1 MSRRLRLQGR
11 LDLVMVT
18 LLCFVMTGCLA
29 ALRRQPEP
37 DIKRVVYLG
46 IDKAPPEIEQA
57 VAKHVDPGYERVS
70 ADEYRE
76 TARELQAETMTD
88 LDVARVANAVD
99 ADVVIHG
106 RFVRKNKRRA
116 HVEVLMRTAATGEV
130 VSEYVIPVRRGVM
143 TKRGERKLDKE
154 LRAELA
160 ALLGPPPAAPA
171 EPTEAVAA
179 AETSPEPEAG
189 EPESLVEKNARAE
202 AAAKPAP
209 APVAAKPAPAPVAA
223 KPAPAPVT
231 AKPTAVPV
239 AAKPAP
245 APAAKAPAAQAP
257 RSSEKPAAA
266 GTAVVQNQPAAPAP
280 VIRTDTAGQVIDDEQ
295 PPGM

>member
-29 ALRRQPEP
+29 ALRREPKP

-57 VAKHVDPGYERVS
+57 VATHVDPGYERVS

-88 LDVARVANAVD
+88 LDVARVANALEVD
-99 ADVVIHG
+99 AVIHG

-116 HVEVLMRTAATGEV
+116 HVEVLLRTAATGEIV
-130 VSEYVIPVRRGVM
+130 GEYTIPVRRGVM
-143 TKRGERKLDKE
+143 SKRGERKLDKE
-154 LRAELA
+154 LSAELT
-160 ALLGPPPAAPA
+160 ALLGPPAPAPA
-171 EPTEAVAA
+171 EPTEAVAT
-179 AETSPEPEAG
+179 AEASPEPEAD
-189 EPESLVEKNARAE
+189 EPESVVERNTRAE

-209 APVAAKPAPAPVAA
+209 TPVAAKPAPAPVAA
-223 KPAPAPVT
+223 KPAPAPV
-231 AKPTAVPV
+231 
-239 AAKPAP
+239 
-245 APAAKAPAAQAP
+245 AKAPAAQAP
-257 RSSEKPAAA
+257 RASEKPAAT
-266 GTAVVQNQPAAPAP
+266 GTAVVQSQPAAPAP
-280 VIRTDTAGQVIDDEQ
+280 VIRSDAAGQVIDDET